1 MARKNDTSQ
10 LGSIGK
16 LRHRYETDRELRQ
29 YVRKGLAATTLVL
42 LLVWFLLPFIWTL
55 KTSLQTRA
63 VAQAYPP
70 IFWGFELQWDNF
82 TYILFET
89 NFYKYVRN
97 GLITATGAT
106 VVAMALAVPHAYALS
121 KYEYALRG
129 VSMYL
134 VLAVRVFPLVAL
146 AIPFYL
152 MYNRLGLINSK
163 FGIVV
168 VLTMLYTPFIV
179 WIMKSFFDGLSESL
193 VEAARMDGCSQFQA
207 FYRVV
212 LPLSTPAL
220 ASSTIF
226 AWLEAFN
233 HFTLIF
239 FLTTSAKAQTVP
251 FGILSFIRDN
261 YVPWNIISAAALMG
275 MVPSLIVVVLF
286 QKYLVEGITA

>member
-1 MARKNDTSQ
+1 MTQRTEPSRRG
-10 LGSIGK
+10 LIEK
-16 LRHRYETDRELRQ
+16 LRHRYETDRALRQ
-29 YVRKGLAATTLVL
+29 RIRKGVAATTIVL
-42 LLVWFLLPFIWTL
+42 LLTWFLLPFVWTF

-63 VAQAYPP
+63 IAQAYPP
-70 IFWGFELQWDNF
+70 VLWNFEPQWQNY

-106 VVAMALAVPHAYALS
+106 IVAMAFAVPHAYALS
-121 KYEYALRG
+121 NFRYKLRD

-134 VLAVRVFPLVAL
+134 ILAVRVFPLVAL

-152 MYNRLGLINSK
+152 MYNQTGLINTK
-163 FGIVV
+163 VGIVIA
-168 VLTMLYTPFIV
+168 LTMLYTPFIV
-179 WIMKSFFDGLSESL
+179 WIMKGFFDGLSESI

-207 FYRVV
+207 FYRVA
-212 LPLSTPAL
+212 LPLAKPAI
-220 ASSTIF
+220 ASSVIF

-239 FLTTSAKAQTVP
+239 FLTTSSKAQTVP

-261 YVPWNIISAAALMG
+261 YVPWNIISSAALLG
-275 MVPSLIVVVLF
+275 MIPSLIVVVLF